1 MYAMVSVLALVGWL
15 AADSAWRRPGLVPLA
30 GVAVCSAL
38 LLWTHYW
45 SIWFLAVGAS
55 LLAVLAWRANA
66 GGDRAARSAALR
78 ILAAVGVGGLTF
90 APWLPTLWYQR
101 AHTGTPWTRPSRPAE
116 VLSTLASD
124 LGGGGT
130 GEAAVLGW
138 LVLVLAAGGLW
149 LRVSTPWELTADL
162 RRPRG
167 PAALSMAVLAGGTLV
182 VGGLGGY
189 LTGAGFASRYASVV
203 LPFVVVLAATAVA
216 ELRPRALGVSVLGLI
231 GLLSSLGLARNVTDD
246 RSDARALRRGDR
258 GRGGRARRPGRLLPG
273 PARAVHLPGAG
284 RRLRPGDLPRLRP
297 ARSGRLGRLH
307 GAPRRR
313 VARDVRERGAGAG
326 RAIARSSSCTAPC
339 TSPTETSAPRCSTS
353 SVGCGVRRCSPPP
366 PSPPSRPGWSASR
379 PGPDEREPWARPAA
393 GSSVLGGHRVG
404 RHVHLRLVVGG
415 GHLPGLATELG
426 PELPRHDP
434 HGPYQASVTSDSQ
447 RGQVKSRSGHR
458 VGQGHRAS
466 LARAAGPSMVMP
478 QRAVSGPGRRRRPW
492 VRGPPD
498 LEPSDRH
505 DLRRAEARHAGA
517 PGVHHAG
524 GPEPVRKNVVIWPS
538 CW

>member
-1 MYAMVSVLALVGWL
+1 MCIR
-15 AADSAWRRPGLVPLA
+15 DR
-30 GVAVCSAL
+30 
-38 LLWTHYW
+38 
-45 SIWFLAVGAS
+45 FLAVGAS

-231 GLLSSLGLARNVTDD
+231 GLLSSLGLARNVTED
-246 RSDARALRRGDR
+246 RSDARRNAE
-258 GRGGRARRPGRLLPG
+258 AIT
-273 PARAVHLPGAG
+273 AVAE
-284 RRLRPGDLPRLRP
+284 PGDLVVYCPDQSGP
-297 ARSGRLGRLH
+297 ATARELGDGFEQVTFPVFAPPDLVDWVDYAERNAAVSPETFASEVLERAEGRSVFLVYSVAVHSHRDICPAVFDELGR
-307 GAPRRR
+307 
-313 VARDVRERGAGAG
+313 
-326 RAIARSSSCTAPC
+326 
-339 TSPTETSAPRCSTS
+339 
-353 SVGCGVRRCSPPP
+353 VRRS
-366 PSPPSRPGWSASR
+366 
-379 PGPDEREPWARPAA
+379 E
-393 GSSVLGGHRVG
+393 VLTT
-404 RHVHLRLVVGG
+404 
-415 GHLPGLATELG
+415 ATES
-426 PELPRHDP
+426 PEPAGVVRF
-434 HGPYQASVTSDSQ
+434 
-447 RGQVKSRSGHR
+447 
-458 VGQGHRAS
+458 
-466 LARAAGPSMVMP
+466 AAGP
-478 QRAVSGPGRRRRPW
+478 
-492 VRGPPD
+492 
-498 LEPSDRH
+498 
-505 DLRRAEARHAGA
+505 
-517 PGVHHAG
+517 
-524 GPEPVRKNVVIWPS
+524 
-538 CW
+538 

>member
-1 MYAMVSVLALVGWL
+1 MVLVALGVVAAVGACLRFVTSSPLWLDEALSVNIASLPLDEVSGALRRDGHPPLFYLLLHGWIAAVGDSDLAVRALSGLWAVALLPLVWIAGRRVGGRRTAACTVVILALSPFAVRYATEARMYAMVSVLALVGWL

-246 RSDARALRRGDR
+246 RSDAHQFATRMYVHGI
-258 GRGGRARRPGRLLPG
+258 GREAVGRSRPIEGVGRACRRIGRQ
-273 PARAVHLPGAG
+273 RAGVRCHRRQGLG
-284 RRLRPGDLPRLRP
+284 RRRNRCRC
-297 ARSGRLGRLH
+297 RRLG
-307 GAPRRR
+307 
-313 VARDVRERGAGAG
+313 
-326 RAIARSSSCTAPC
+326 
-339 TSPTETSAPRCSTS
+339 
-353 SVGCGVRRCSPPP
+353 
-366 PSPPSRPGWSASR
+366 
-379 PGPDEREPWARPAA
+379 
-393 GSSVLGGHRVG
+393 LGGFLASEEAE
-404 RHVHLRLVVGG
+404 HVEV
-415 GHLPGLATELG
+415 
-426 PELPRHDP
+426 
-434 HGPYQASVTSDSQ
+434 
-447 RGQVKSRSGHR
+447 
-458 VGQGHRAS
+458 
-466 LARAAGPSMVMP
+466 RAAGPHGGASGR
-478 QRAVSGPGRRRRPW
+478 RAVG
-492 VRGPPD
+492 D
-498 LEPSDRH
+498 NEPSALGRAGF
-505 DLRRAEARHAGA
+505 RRQF
-517 PGVHHAG
+517 
-524 GPEPVRKNVVIWPS
+524 
-538 CW
+538 

>member
-1 MYAMVSVLALVGWL
+1 MVLVALGVVAAVGACLRFVTSSPLWLDEALSVNIARPPLDEVSGALRRDGHPPLFYLLLHGWIAAVGDSDLAVRALSGLWAVALLPLVWIAGRRVGGRRTAACTVVILALSPFAVRYATEARMYAMVSVLALVGWL

-182 VGGLGGY
+182 VGGLGGS

-246 RSDARALRRGDR
+246 RSDARRNAE
-258 GRGGRARRPGRLLPG
+258 AIT
-273 PARAVHLPGAG
+273 AAAE
-284 RRLRPGDLPRLRP
+284 PGDLVVYCPDQSGP
-297 ARSGRLGRLH
+297 ATARELGDGFEQVTFPVFAPPDLVDWVDYAERNAAVSPETFASEVLERAEGRSVFLVYSVAVHSHRDICPAVFDELGR
-307 GAPRRR
+307 
-313 VARDVRERGAGAG
+313 
-326 RAIARSSSCTAPC
+326 
-339 TSPTETSAPRCSTS
+339 
-353 SVGCGVRRCSPPP
+353 VRRS
-366 PSPPSRPGWSASR
+366 
-379 PGPDEREPWARPAA
+379 E
-393 GSSVLGGHRVG
+393 VLTT
-404 RHVHLRLVVGG
+404 
-415 GHLPGLATELG
+415 ATES
-426 PELPRHDP
+426 PEPAGVVRF
-434 HGPYQASVTSDSQ
+434 
-447 RGQVKSRSGHR
+447 
-458 VGQGHRAS
+458 
-466 LARAAGPSMVMP
+466 AAGP
-478 QRAVSGPGRRRRPW
+478 
-492 VRGPPD
+492 
-498 LEPSDRH
+498 
-505 DLRRAEARHAGA
+505 
-517 PGVHHAG
+517 
-524 GPEPVRKNVVIWPS
+524 
-538 CW
+538 